1 MPQATL
7 GREASD
13 GTVLAIL
20 STSGDSAVHQLR
32 AGEALS
38 AVLLRATQIGLATD
52 PISQPLEVARTR
64 AELRSHVA
72 RRTVGATTPAPPRVG
87 LRATGL
93 PDAPHAPT
101 PAVPA
106 SCRPAPADATVGGRR
121 AGAALADVREG
132 GQLLATRTDYL
143 PAGQAEAQR
152 ALQDHVTPFP
162 FGCGTR
168 VRGGP
173 GGGAGRLGRH
183 VSELYRPVDDVPLA
197 AASLSRVHRAH
208 RCDGTAVAVKVRR
221 PQASEQVDAD
231 PALRRIVAHSLQLR
245 G

>member
-162 FGCGTR
+162 VGEARAVVQADWVGTSASCTALSTTCRWLPPRCPGCTVHIGAT
-168 VRGGP
+168 VRP
-173 GGGAGRLGRH
+173 W
-183 VSELYRPVDDVPLA
+183 P
-197 AASLSRVHRAH
+197 
-208 RCDGTAVAVKVRR
+208 
-221 PQASEQVDAD
+221 
-231 PALRRIVAHSLQLR
+231 
-245 G
+245 